1 MANVSDQLSV
11 LLPPPHLTLLRRASK
26 FAETR
31 DVPLYLVG
39 GAVRDLLLGATP
51 TNLDLVVVQPPRRF
65 ENDLAQVLGGS
76 VAARSE
82 FLTYRLVS
90 DLLADGEEV
99 DLATARCETYAGA
112 GTLPVVQPSNLDDD
126 LKRRDFTVNAMAIGL
141 RPGDWGELFDN
152 AGGREDLARRVLR
165 VFHDR
170 SFVDDATRI
179 LRAVR
184 YMVRLGFRLDTDTED
199 LLRRDLGH
207 LDDISPD
214 RVRNEMDRMLKEP
227 RAPSVLAAAHQA
239 GVLAAVHPAL
249 RYPPVRRLE
258 VPAGA
263 ASEDVALATLLY
275 GSDAD
280 GLAGIG
286 ARVNADARWT
296 RALKEVAAIRSME
309 TRLAGNLRR
318 SELYRLLREFSP
330 SFLAGC
336 SVATASLQAARSLDL
351 YLEELRNASTA
362 LTGTDLIALGVAEG
376 PLIGKLLDGLLDAR
390 LEGLVSSKEE
400 EEAFVNRSL
409 VQSNPS

>member
-1 MANVSDQLSV
+1 MANVSDQLSG
-11 LLPPPHLTLLRRASK
+11 LLPPRHLTLLRRASK

-39 GAVRDLLLGATP
+39 GAVRDVLLGATP
-51 TNLDLVVVQPPRRF
+51 TNLDLVVVQPPRGF
-65 ENDLAQVLGGS
+65 ENDLAQALGGS

-112 GTLPVVQPSNLDDD
+112 GALPVVQPSNLDDD
-126 LKRRDFTVNAMAIGL
+126 LKRRDFTVNAMAISL
-141 RPGDWGELFDN
+141 RPGDWGELIDDT
-152 AGGREDLARRVLR
+152 GGLEDLERRVLR
-165 VFHDR
+165 GMHDR
-170 SFVDDATRI
+170 CFVDDSTRV
-179 LRAVR
+179 LRAIR
-184 YMVRLGFRLDTDTED
+184 YSVRLRFRLETGTDE
-199 LLRRDLGH
+199 LMRRDMAH

-214 RVRNEMDRMLKEP
+214 RVRNEMDRILKEP
-227 RAPSVLAAAHQA
+227 QAPAVLAAAHQA

-249 RYPPVRRLE
+249 RYPPVQRLE
-258 VPAGA
+258 TPAGA
-263 ASEDVALATLLY
+263 ASEDVVLATLLY
-275 GSDAD
+275 RSDAD

-309 TRLAGNLRR
+309 TRLAVDLRR
-318 SELYRLLREFSP
+318 SELYRLLRGFSP

-336 SVATASLQAARSLDL
+336 SVATASLEAARSLDL
-351 YLEELRNASTA
+351 YLDQLRDASTA
-362 LTGTDLIALGVAEG
+362 LTGSDLLALGVAQG

-390 LEGLVSSKEE
+390 LEGLVSSKDE

-409 VQSNPS
+409 VQSKPS